1 MKVLLLEHP
10 RGRSATHFNDIAN
23 TPLSSC
29 LISGYIASLLQ
40 ANDIETEILD
50 TYLGCYSFERMVEE
64 VVDKEYDVL
73 GIHVVYSWEHTP
85 TVLNAINEIGSR
97 IGAPIVVYGFYPT
110 FAHDFILKSHP
121 FVDCAIIGEPEF
133 AFLECCSLIKKGKN
147 LGGIDGLAFRND
159 GDCIVSSKRKVINN
173 LDLLPYPYRTKE
185 HMEYIGGNILG
196 SRGCYGNCTFC
207 YINNFY
213 GKRCN
218 WRGRTTENIYHEV
231 QKVLS
236 SISSRYIYFVDANFF
251 GPGDE
256 GQCRAEETAALL
268 QNVKGLGFGLECRVN
283 DIQERSLKAL
293 AHAGLKDVFLGV
305 ESGSKRSLKRM
316 RKGATVEQ
324 GVRAIELLRNYGIEP
339 HIGFIMF
346 ESDSTLQDIRDNFNF
361 LYYNN
366 FLNRLTA
373 TVDLLYHPQIVL
385 MGTDSYETL
394 LKENRIRFSTHN
406 SYQGTF
412 SFKDDRV
419 QFLAEVISSLCHQI
433 LTLMSKRDSPIY
445 WCRSVLNDNHYSC
458 EIADRINQSLVEFF
472 EDLLRRLEC
481 RGVKLSDEVKS
492 RYIGESMHLVSS
504 QLEYSSEASPQT
516 DEASRYLPC

>member
-10 RGRSATHFNDIAN
+10 RGKSATHFNDIAN

-40 ANDIETEILD
+40 ANDIEAEILD
-50 TYLGCYSFERMVEE
+50 TYLGRYSFERMVEE
-64 VVDKEYDVL
+64 VIDKEYDVL

-85 TVLNAINEIGSR
+85 TVLNAIDEIGSR
-97 IGAPIVVYGFYPT
+97 IKVPILVYGFYPT
-110 FAHDFILKSHP
+110 FAYDFILKSHHSINY
-121 FVDCAIIGEPEF
+121 VITGEPEF
-133 AFLECCSLIKKGKN
+133 AFLECCSLMKEGKN
-147 LGGIDGLAFRND
+147 LGSIDGLAFRNA
-159 GDCIVSSKRKVINN
+159 GDFIVYNKSKVINN
-173 LDLLPYPYRTKE
+173 LDLLPLPYRPKE

-213 GKRCN
+213 GKRCH
-218 WRGRTTENIYHEV
+218 WRGRTPENIYHEV

-256 GQCRAEETAALL
+256 GQCRAEEIAEFL
-268 QNVKGLGFGLECRVN
+268 QNEKELGFGLECRVN

-305 ESGSKRSLKRM
+305 ESGSKHSLKRM

-324 GVRAIELLRNYGIEP
+324 GVGAIKLLRNYGIEP
-339 HIGFIMF
+339 YIGFIMF

-361 LYYNN
+361 LYCNN
-366 FLNRLTA
+366 LLNRLTT

-394 LKENRIRFSTHN
+394 LKENRTRFSPHN
-406 SYQGTF
+406 FYQGTF

-433 LTLMSKRDSPIY
+433 LTLMGKSDSPIY
-445 WCRSVLNDNHYSC
+445 WCRSVLNNNHYSC
-458 EIADRINQSLVEFF
+458 EMADRLNQWLVEFF
-472 EDLLRRLEC
+472 EDLLKRVEC
-481 RGVKLSDEVKS
+481 RERVFTDEL
-492 RYIGESMHLVSS
+492 RNQCINESMSLI
-504 QLEYSSEASPQT
+504 SEMIYGSIIPEEPVYQQ
-516 DEASRYLPC
+516 R